1 MRYGSTLSRPN
12 PLAVLSSPKT
22 ADQAYKNIQVL
33 KDTPSDQL
41 IPAMQFITASLGVQC
56 DFCHLENAFEKDD
69 KETKQ
74 TARKMMR
81 MMFAINKDSFDGQQK
96 VTCFACHR
104 GARKPP
110 AIPTISEEEGHIA
123 AEEKLSVGSN
133 NAGLPSADEILQ
145 RYLQAIGGVDA
156 AAKIST
162 RVQKGA
168 LTVGAKHFPVEI
180 LAKAPAKRVT
190 TVRISRG

>member
-1 MRYGSTLSRPN
+1 MHAQSAKSPGGT
-12 PLAVLSSPKT
+12 AVPKT

-33 KDTPSDQL
+33 KDAPSDQL
-41 IPAMQFITASLGVQC
+41 IPAMQFITISLGVQC

-104 GARKPP
+104 GARKPA
-110 AIPTISEEEGHIA
+110 AIPTINEEEVPIGS
-123 AEEKLSVGSN
+123 EEKLSLGSN
-133 NAGLPSADEILQ
+133 TAGLPSADEILQ
-145 RYLQAIGGVDA
+145 RYLQAIGGIDA

-168 LTVGAKHFPVEI
+168 LTVGGNTFRSRSSP
-180 LAKAPAKRVT
+180 KRP
-190 TVRISRG
+190 RSG